1 MSRRVARELVL
12 HMVFAHDY
20 NSATPQELLRALG
33 DEQRFAAL
41 AEESPVYKKMP
52 PEEQRDYITR
62 ATTGVIEHIPELDAY
77 IEKYSVAWSVGRITR
92 ISKAILRLC
101 MYELLYLGIP
111 VGASV
116 NEALE
121 LAKKYDST
129 ESAGFI
135 NGILGAFVSKEL
147 NK

>member
-1 MSRRVARELVL
+1 MSRRLARELVL

-20 NSATPQELLRALG
+20 TGASAQTLLNSIGDETYFSALSEESDVYRKAPPEAQLDYIKSATE
-33 DEQRFAAL
+33 
-41 AEESPVYKKMP
+41 
-52 PEEQRDYITR
+52 
-62 ATTGVIEHIPELDAY
+62 GVIGHIPELDSY
-77 IEKYSVAWSVGRITR
+77 IEKYSVAWNVGRITR

-121 LAKKYDST
+121 LAKKYDSE

-135 NGILGAFVSKEL
+135 NGILGAFVAQEL
-147 NK
+147 KK